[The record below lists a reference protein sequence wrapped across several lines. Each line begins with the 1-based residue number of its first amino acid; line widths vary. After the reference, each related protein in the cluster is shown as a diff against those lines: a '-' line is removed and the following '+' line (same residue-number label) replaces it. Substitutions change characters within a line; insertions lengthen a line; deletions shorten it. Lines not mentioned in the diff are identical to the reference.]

1 VVDEAPADVAWRCN
15 RLGPNDV
22 ICWAKPGS
30 SPPFEIQLRPSNV
43 NALAYLPEDFK
54 E

>member
-1 VVDEAPADVAWRCN
+1 MDGAPADVAWRCN
-15 RLGPNDV
+15 RPGPNDV

-30 SPPFEIQLRPSNV
+30 SPPFEIHLRPSNV
-43 NALAYLPEDFK
+43 NVLPYLPEGSK